1 MSENVF
7 LIDPIFFMPIDEEYS
22 KRKGKHRKNDI
33 TKSQNSQN
41 MVGLKQNQDL
51 NIIKGN
57 HQKKFISIPE
67 ENKSPSNS
75 SQDDNQTTIIFSST
89 KNDRNIKSM
98 SNSSKIYISEIFK
111 RNWKLKSR
119 RLIAKL
125 KKKLIKQ
132 WTQTY
137 NKEDNDINANINK
150 NFSKNKIIINSQSNN
165 INNYD
170 YEFDNY
176 YIYNNNIKSINTV
189 LKNNFYNNIQ
199 DFANM
204 QKVCKNIK
212 VGYTSDNINLNISNL
227 VFNYNKIH
235 NLNLN
240 LNFIGKDF

>member
-1 MSENVF
+1 MSENIF

-33 TKSQNSQN
+33 TKSQKNKN

-51 NIIKGN
+51 NIKGN
-57 HQKKFISIPE
+57 HQKKFISIQE

-75 SQDDNQTTIIFSST
+75 IQDDNQTTIIFSST

-132 WTQTY
+132 WVQTN
-137 NKEDNDINANINK
+137 NKEINDTNANLNK
-150 NFSKNKIIINSQSNN
+150 NYSNNKIIINSQSNN
-165 INNYD
+165 INTND
-170 YEFDNY
+170 YEFNNY
-176 YIYNNNIKSINTV
+176 YIYNNNNMKNNNT
-189 LKNNFYNNIQ
+189 LLTNNFYNINDIVYL
-199 DFANM
+199 
-204 QKVCKNIK
+204 QKICKNNKI
-212 VGYTSDNINLNISNL
+212 GYTNYNNNLNISSNL
-227 VFNYNKIH
+227 VFNSNEI
-235 NLNLN
+235 LNW
-240 LNFIGKDF
+240 

>member
-33 TKSQNSQN
+33 TKSQKNKN

-67 ENKSPSNS
+67 ENKSPSIN
-75 SQDDNQTTIIFSST
+75 SQDDNQTTIIFSSA

-132 WTQTY
+132 WVQTN
-137 NKEDNDINANINK
+137 NKEINDTNANL
-150 NFSKNKIIINSQSNN
+150 SKNYSNNKLIINSQSDN
-165 INNYD
+165 INTND
-170 YEFDNY
+170 YEFNNY
-176 YIYNNNIKSINTV
+176 YIYNNNYMKNNNT
-189 LKNNFYNNIQ
+189 LLANNFYHIN
-199 DFANM
+199 DTVYL
-204 QKVCKNIK
+204 QKICKNNKI
-212 VGYTSDNINLNISNL
+212 GYTNYNNNLNVSSNL
-227 VFNYNKIH
+227 VFNSNEI
-235 NLNLN
+235 LNW
-240 LNFIGKDF
+240 